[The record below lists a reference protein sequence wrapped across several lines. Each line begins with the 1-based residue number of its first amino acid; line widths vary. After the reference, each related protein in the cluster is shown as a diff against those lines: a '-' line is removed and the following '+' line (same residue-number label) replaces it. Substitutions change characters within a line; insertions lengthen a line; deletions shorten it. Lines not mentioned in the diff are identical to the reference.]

1 MSAIEIM
8 ETHFHSH
15 SHRILR
21 NLDNTFLKKYQ
32 KKGNNFGKTIMGVRN
47 EKIWRMQENKRRKEK
62 NWNNNQAATNINLV
76 KKNQRNTTWDLKPKY
91 I

>member
-1 MSAIEIM
+1 MVSSKNVRKVFRSVRNHLEQLIRAIEMSAIEIM

-47 EKIWRMQENKRRKEK
+47 EKI
-62 NWNNNQAATNINLV
+62 
-76 KKNQRNTTWDLKPKY
+76 
-91 I
+91 

>member
-1 MSAIEIM
+1 MVSSKNVRKVFRSVRNHLEQLIRAIEMSAIEIM

-32 KKGNNFGKTIMGVRN
+32 KKRKQFWKDNNGSKKRKNLKNAGK
-47 EKIWRMQENKRRKEK
+47 
-62 NWNNNQAATNINLV
+62 
-76 KKNQRNTTWDLKPKY
+76 
-91 I
+91 